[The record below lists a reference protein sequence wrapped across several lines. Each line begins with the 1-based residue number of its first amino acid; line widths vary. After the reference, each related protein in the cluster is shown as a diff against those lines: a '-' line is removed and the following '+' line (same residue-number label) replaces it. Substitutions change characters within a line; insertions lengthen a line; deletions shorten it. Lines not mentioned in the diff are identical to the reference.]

1 MIEIDYDYRAVI
13 EAKRGGESGLTQ
25 YPQKA

>member
-13 EAKRGGESGLTQ
+13 EAKQGGQGGLTQ